1 MSQYE
6 DGDQPAT
13 KWLVR
18 MKDKYSRRKAIRNYT
33 TTAFSAG
40 WLAGCKFAIMN
51 QFNKSNMAES
61 GSTCKWLCTGD
72 EVFPEML
79 AAIDAAKRSVC
90 LEIYIFQD
98 SPIGVRFRAALI
110 RACQRGAKV
119 RVLVDAV
126 GSYLLPGTFWD
137 SLRSAGGEVRQFN
150 PVTLKRLIIRNHRKL
165 LVCDGH
171 VAFVGGFNIA
181 TEYEGDGVK
190 SGWCDVGLKIEGA
203 LVAQLEL
210 SFEAM
215 LARAKFR
222 HKRFAL
228 LRKSDAKK
236 TVALPKEQL
245 LLSGPG
251 RGRNPFKRAL
261 HMDLNRAKNVQII
274 MAYFLPTLRLRR
286 DLMRVARSGG
296 KVQLI
301 LAGKSDVFLSELAA
315 HSLYRRF
322 LKGNIGIY
330 EYQPQI
336 LHAKLIIVDD
346 IVYLGSANLDT
357 RSLRINYELMIRFEN
372 KKIADE
378 AREIFS
384 KNLKNCL
391 CVTAE
396 EWRKSRTFWR
406 KMKQHWACFL
416 LNHVDPYLASRQWRD
431 LPD

>member
-1 MSQYE
+1 M
-6 DGDQPAT
+6 
-13 KWLVR
+13 V
-18 MKDKYSRRKAIRNYT
+18 
-33 TTAFSAG
+33 
-40 WLAGCKFAIMN
+40 
-51 QFNKSNMAES
+51 ES
-61 GSTCKWLCTGD
+61 DSTLNWLCTGD
-72 EVFPEML
+72 EVFPAMI
-79 AAIDAAKRSVC
+79 AAIDAAKKSVS
-90 LEIYIFQD
+90 LEIYFFQD
-98 SPIGVRFRAALI
+98 SPVGIRFREALV
-110 RACQRGAKV
+110 RACKRGTKV

-126 GSYLLPGTFWD
+126 GSYFLPAHFWD
-137 SLRSAGGEVRQFN
+137 SLRGAGGEVRQFN

-165 LVCDGH
+165 LVCDGR

-210 SFEAM
+210 SFEEM
-215 LARAKFR
+215 FARAKFR

-236 TVALPKEQL
+236 IVALPQEQL

-261 HMDLNRAKNVQII
+261 HKDLKRAKNVQII
-274 MAYFLPTLRLRR
+274 IAYFLPTVRLRR
-286 DLMRVARSGG
+286 DLMRVARRGG

-301 LAGKSDVFLSELAA
+301 LAGKSDVLLSLLAA

-322 LKGNIGIY
+322 LSGNIEIY

-336 LHAKLIIVDD
+336 LHAKMIIVDD

-384 KNLKNCL
+384 KNLKHCHR
-391 CVTAE
+391 VTAE
-396 EWRKSRTFWR
+396 KWRKSRTFWR
-406 KMKQHWACFL
+406 KLKQRWAYFL
-416 LNHVDPYLASRQWRD
+416 LNHLDPYLARRQWRD